1 MNYFKLDKKI
11 LDGDTRQYIRKIIK
25 MQSAIFGLFVIVF
38 ILFGIRLVSENSEY
52 LKVVAML
59 EVEEAMQE
67 NVNNIIIHMDAIRE
81 RKTKEAIVYIEELAD
96 RIENAGIAKISE
108 VVPYLQVSEKNAL
121 GLCAEAIYIAE
132 NGEVFYIQ
140 ASDLKFSKIEMP
152 VEEILSQELAVCE
165 SVHIEAAEV
174 ILLIKQTAID
184 MLVKDEIYEYV
195 HMEYYEGN
203 QYVWV
208 NEVVDM
214 AGGENY
220 AIRRIHPNMI
230 ESEGEYL
237 STSMT
242 DIKGNYPYLT
252 ELEGIKKDG
261 KIIHSY
267 YFKNKTDDKIIE
279 KLSYA
284 QYYEPFNWIVATGET
299 LEEIYVYADSINEYN
314 SKTIM
319 FVMII
324 FLIPLVLVGWVV
336 INLIRKNAFDF
347 RKKMWKQVEL
357 TEEIYTTMSVGLFRL
372 YMAED
377 KKKIIK
383 INPKTLELFDVD
395 NTEEFLHRYVNQIVD
410 ETNEQAMKV
419 FLGECDKLKKQWDSE
434 SVECNVIW
442 KDGTVHLLKLRNT
455 LVEFD
460 ENAKIIQCL
469 CQDIT
474 EERKLQQLNL
484 MKAEEKATLDPM
496 TQIKNKKAIEE
507 AIRENI
513 KLAGENKQSVAV
525 GFVDIDNFKDYNS
538 KYGHLQGDEVIKHV
552 AYILRDNIKGIVGRN
567 GGDEFS
573 FCMLNVSEQNVE
585 EIMQYVYEKL
595 NEGLPLLE
603 SGEMIST
610 PCSIGIV
617 LTNREDVEYGYVIEE
632 ADKAMYYAKERGKNT
647 YHILKI

>member
-1 MNYFKLDKKI
+1 MIKTDITVPIGYKAEDLKLA
-11 LDGDTRQYIRKIIK
+11 LT
-25 MQSAIFGLFVIVF
+25 QSLP
-38 ILFGIRLVSENSEY
+38 
-52 LKVVAML
+52 
-59 EVEEAMQE
+59 
-67 NVNNIIIHMDAIRE
+67 IRE
-81 RKTKEAIVYIEELAD
+81 GEIRDLSILRRRIDLKDKSNIVYKMTVGVALSEE
-96 RIENAGIAKISE
+96 REAGLLKMRKKVFAVDDYTLSVEKASFAVRPI
-108 VVPYLQVSEKNAL
+108 VVGFGPC
-121 GLCAEAIYIAE
+121 G
-132 NGEVFYIQ
+132 
-140 ASDLKFSKIEMP
+140 
-152 VEEILSQELAVCE
+152 
-165 SVHIEAAEV
+165 
-174 ILLIKQTAID
+174 
-184 MLVKDEIYEYV
+184 
-195 HMEYYEGN
+195 
-203 QYVWV
+203 
-208 NEVVDM
+208 
-214 AGGENY
+214 
-220 AIRRIHPNMI
+220 
-230 ESEGEYL
+230 
-237 STSMT
+237 
-242 DIKGNYPYLT
+242 
-252 ELEGIKKDG
+252 
-261 KIIHSY
+261 
-267 YFKNKTDDKIIE
+267 
-279 KLSYA
+279 
-284 QYYEPFNWIVATGET
+284 
-299 LEEIYVYADSINEYN
+299 
-314 SKTIM
+314 M
-319 FVMII
+319 F
-324 FLIPLVLVGWVV
+324 V

-484 MKAEEKATLDPM
+484 MKVEEKATLDPM

-525 GFVDIDNFKDYNS
+525 GFVDIDNFKDYNT